1 MSGKLLVVSGPS
13 GTGKSLITQR
23 LAQDENFDLS
33 ISMTTRAPRTG
44 EVDGVSYFFVSQ
56 EEYDRTV
63 AENGFLEHASIYGN
77 CYGTPKAPVLEKLA
91 EGHNVILEIEMQGAM
106 QAKASYPDA
115 MLVFV
120 LPPSMAELRR
130 RLRGRGT
137 ETEAQLN
144 IRLAK
149 SLSEI
154 RLLTDYDYYIVN
166 DDLDA
171 AIQELRSIAE
181 GNKAPLTKET
191 AEKIIRKYEEEK

>member
-23 LAQDENFDLS
+23 LAQDEKYDLS

-44 EVDGVSYFFVSQ
+44 EVDGVSYYFVSQ
-56 EEYDRTV
+56 EVYDKTV
-63 AENGFLEHASIYGN
+63 AEDGFLEHASIYGN
-77 CYGTPKAPVLEKLA
+77 CYGTPKAPVLEKLSQ
-91 EGHNVILEIEMQGAM
+91 GHNVILEIEMQGAM
-106 QAKASYPDA
+106 QAKAAYPEA

-137 ETEAQLN
+137 ESEAQVN

-154 RLLTDYDYYIVN
+154 RLLTEYDYYIVN
-166 DDLDA
+166 DDLDDA
-171 AIQELRSIAE
+171 VEELRAIAE
-181 GNKAPLTKET
+181 LKKAPLTKDK
-191 AEKIIRKYEEEK
+191 AEQIIRKYEEEK